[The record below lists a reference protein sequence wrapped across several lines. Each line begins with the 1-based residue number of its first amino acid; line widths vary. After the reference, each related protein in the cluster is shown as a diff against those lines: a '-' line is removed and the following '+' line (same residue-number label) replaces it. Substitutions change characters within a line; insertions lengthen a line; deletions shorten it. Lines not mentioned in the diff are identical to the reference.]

1 MPADEK
7 LPQPEE
13 DAPRPN
19 LIAQQTRR
27 ELFDVLVAEEVSED
41 EGGGDATAAVTNPR
55 EADPS
60 PVVSPKGLFRRPLK
74 YMAGSVQASAP
85 PMPSPL
91 SPPTADSSSQPPKS
105 FLERMMESSQPTTAD
120 MKKNHR
126 LAQDPYQD
134 FTEGRRLILSPNI
147 SANDLPE
154 SLRRVKIPTLREC
167 QNAFYCEEADEWLYN
182 AQNPFHKLGRTLLNI
197 IAAFYIWI
205 AHTLSF
211 ESFLVIANATIVTYF
226 YCHEYIQF
234 AVKLD
239 FAFLSFS
246 VVFPLTFLINTTF
259 GRRDQALQRLADFRA
274 CCLSAALFTFTVDWP
289 DPEVAGSFTGG
300 RKLLPPSFNEASLED
315 FRRLLQLVYE
325 YLSMPSVSHARHVAF
340 WHKQPYKRRIHSVQN
355 DLLKKWNDIIFDFS
369 MHTEEMRKAGFPSGE
384 ASRLHQYHQYLEQ
397 RFEHLRMLKYYR
409 TPQATRSFGRV
420 YIFVLPWLTGP
431 YFAWV
436 FEEQLARSYAFTL
449 VLAGFTFLVLQG
461 LLNTQ
466 QGLEDPFLIDFTS
479 FTPGIDALKLDYEMA
494 VGLQAVE
501 QYFAEAQIRAA
512 WDDMERKKEDA
523 KNMK

>member
-1 MPADEK
+1 MSTEEK
-7 LPQPEE
+7 LSPPEE
-13 DAPRPN
+13 DGPRPN
-19 LIAQQTRR
+19 LIAQETRR
-27 ELFDVLVAEEVSED
+27 ELFDVLVAEEEASD
-41 EGGGDATAAVTNPR
+41 DDDDGDATNPR
-55 EADPS
+55 DASS
-60 PVVSPKGLFRRPLK
+60 PTIASPKGLFRRPLK
-74 YMAGSVQASAP
+74 YVAGSVQASAP
-85 PMPSPL
+85 SIPSP
-91 SPPTADSSSQPPKS
+91 PMTDSSQPPKS
-105 FLERMMESSQPTTAD
+105 FLERMIESAQPPTD
-120 MKKNHR
+120 GKK
-126 LAQDPYQD
+126 ADPYQD
-134 FTEGRRLILSPNI
+134 FTEGRRLVLSPNI

-167 QNAFYCEEADEWLYN
+167 QNAFYCEEADEWLHN
-182 AQNPFHKLGRTLLNI
+182 ARNPFHKLARTLLNI

-211 ESFLVIANATIVTYF
+211 ESFLVIVNATVVTFF
-226 YCHEYIQF
+226 YCHEYVQF

-274 CCLSAALFTFTVDWP
+274 CVLSTALFSFTVDWP
-289 DPEVAGSFTGG
+289 DPKIPGGYTGG

-340 WHKQPYKRRIHSVQN
+340 WHKQPYKRRIHSKQN

-384 ASRLHQYHQYLEQ
+384 ASRLHQYQ

-466 QGLEDPFLIDFTS
+466 QGLEDPFLIDFIS

-501 QYFAEAQIRAA
+501 QYYAEAQIRAA
-512 WDDMERKKEDA
+512 WDDMERKRKDA
-523 KNMK
+523 KNMKK